1 MMFGLLL
8 NGVLMVP
15 QSFWVSAS
23 GACPEAS
30 AM

>member
-1 MMFGLLL
+1 MMLELEP
-8 NGVLMVP
+8 NGEFTVL
-15 QSFWVSAS
+15 QSFWVSAW